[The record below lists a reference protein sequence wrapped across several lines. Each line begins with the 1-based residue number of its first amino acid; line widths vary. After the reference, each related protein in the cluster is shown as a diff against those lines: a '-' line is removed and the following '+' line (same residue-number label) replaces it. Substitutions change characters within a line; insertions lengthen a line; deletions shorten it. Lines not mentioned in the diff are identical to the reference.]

1 MKILFLLFSLMF
13 SSYAQEVHYLNR
25 SPRGMLTGDAYL
37 ASATDEYSLF
47 YNPAALGRHYGFS
60 MTPFQVDASATN
72 VLAYEDKFKNF
83 PQHDPIAIS
92 DRVMGVPVHAHA
104 GTTPG
109 VKMGGF
115 GFSGLVNQTGN
126 IILRNKTSPTMDIDY
141 IYDRGYV
148 IGYGHAFGSGKP
160 RQKKSKKKKN
170 QPPPVK
176 NGYIFSVGAAYKSIY
191 RDSLSGSFPLFGTEL
206 INVVSSAGDLDY
218 KKLRDQLGYTKG
230 KGEGF
235 DAGIDYTVY
244 KGNTETSWA
253 ISALDIGDTSFS
265 VTQGTGIIPK
275 QKMMIMSGLSFKQ
288 DFGLFDY
295 RLSLDLHPI
304 NSYIDLNRKI
314 HAGVEFGP
322 KIVRFLG
329 GYNAGYMSYGAMVDL
344 FIFRVIGG
352 FYGIETGSK
361 FKDEESKRFLIY
373 ASLLD
378 FSFEVL

>member
-1 MKILFLLFSLMF
+1 MKILILILIFTSQIF
-13 SSYAQEVHYLNR
+13 AQEIHYMNR
-25 SPRGMLTGDAYL
+25 SPRGLLTGDAYT

-47 YNPAALGRHYGFS
+47 YNPASLGRNYGFS

-72 VLAYEDKFKNF
+72 ILAYEDKFKNL
-83 PQHDPIAIS
+83 PQHDPVAIS
-92 DRVMGVPVHAHA
+92 DRIMGIPVHAHA

-115 GFSGLVNQTGN
+115 AFSGLVNQSAN
-126 IILRNKTSPTMDIDY
+126 LIIRNKTTPTLDVDY

-148 IGYGHAFGSGKP
+148 VGYGHAFGSGKP
-160 RQKKSKKKKN
+160 RSKKSKKKKK
-170 QPPPVK
+170 QPEIK
-176 NGYIFSVGAAYKSIY
+176 NGYVFSVGGAYKNIY
-191 RDSLSGSFPLFGTEL
+191 RDSLVGSFPLFGTEL
-206 INVVSSAGDLDY
+206 INVVTSAGDLDY
-218 KKLRDQLGYTKG
+218 TKIRDQLGYTKG
-230 KGEGF
+230 RGDGF

-244 KGNTETSWA
+244 SGNTETSWA
-253 ISALDIGDTSFS
+253 ISALDIGDTEFKVVS
-265 VTQGTGIIPK
+265 GTGKIPS

-304 NSYIDLNRKI
+304 NSPIEIGRKV
-314 HAGVEFGP
+314 HAGLEFGP

-329 GYNAGYMSYGAMVDL
+329 GYNGGYTSYGAMVDL

-361 FKDEESKRFLIY
+361 YREEESKRFIIY